1 MANANKPAGLVPVK
15 HLLGASMTGQ
25 GNVYY
30 IASSNGQAF
39 AIGDPVKSSGSADV
53 NGVPGI
59 SQATAGSGNAIRGVV
74 VGLGRYE
81 SLMANPSNLDTIVVP
96 ATKTSDYYA
105 LVVDDPYV
113 VFEVQEIGTGTPL
126 TAAEVGLNADLVSVT
141 NNGYVSGWLL
151 NNAGEGTGA
160 TLQVRLLGLSRR
172 LDNAFGQY
180 AKWLVTINNHE
191 LKAGVAGVS

>member
-15 HLLGASMTGQ
+15 HLLGASMVGQ
-25 GNVYY
+25 GNIYY
-30 IASSNGQAF
+30 IASTDVNAF
-39 AIGDPVKSSGSADV
+39 AIGDPVASSGSADS

-59 SQATAGSGNAIRGVV
+59 TLATAGSGNAIRGVI

-81 SLMANPSNLDTIVVP
+81 NLLANPSNLDSIVVP
-96 ATKTSDYYA
+96 ATKTSAYYA

-113 VFEVQEIGTGTPL
+113 VFSVQEVSGGTQL
-126 TAAEVGLNADLVSVT
+126 TADEVGLNANLT
-141 NNGYVSGWLL
+141 AGANNGYVSGWQL

-160 TLQVRLLGLSRR
+160 TLQVRLLGLQRV
-172 LDNAFGQY
+172 LDNTFGAY

-191 LKAGVAGVS
+191 LKAGVAGV